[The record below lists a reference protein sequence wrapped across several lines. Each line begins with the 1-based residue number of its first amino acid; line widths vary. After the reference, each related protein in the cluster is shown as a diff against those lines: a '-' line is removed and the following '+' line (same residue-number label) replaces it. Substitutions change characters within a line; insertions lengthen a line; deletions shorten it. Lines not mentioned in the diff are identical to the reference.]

1 MVNSEHDTEEKT
13 AKSLRTDKKLQLQ
26 YDPQN
31 LYPGKLPAGVPS
43 KKLRQK
49 KATPSSSN
57 TRPLRRVLQ
66 SPTP

>member
-1 MVNSEHDTEEKT
+1 MVNPEHDTEEKI

-26 YDPQN
+26 HHPQN
-31 LYPGKLPAGVPS
+31 LYSGKLPARVPS
-43 KKLRQK
+43 KKLRQN